1 MLADNGEFHFSRQE
15 DAKIASDRAQSG
27 RMSPAMRAGLD
38 ALEREFT
45 ALMSSNSGNQISQ
58 DVEKRID
65 VARRLLDISAAR

>member
-1 MLADNGEFHFSRQE
+1 MLANNGEFHFSQQE
-15 DAKIASDRAQSG
+15 DVEIASDRARCG

-45 ALMSSNSGNQISQ
+45 ALMSGNSGNQASQ

-65 VARRLLDISAAR
+65 VARRLLDISAVR

>member
-1 MLADNGEFHFSRQE
+1 MLADDGEFHFSQQ
-15 DAKIASDRAQSG
+15 DDVKIASDRAPCG

-45 ALMSSNSGNQISQ
+45 ALMSGNSGNQISQ

-65 VARRLLDISAAR
+65 VARRLLDISAVL